1 MSFVSSPNPL
11 EMNLTPNKR
20 KRESNQFNINGLP
33 TTCNG
38 SAVAADPNKENRY
51 AYNAFME
58 VKSLSDLMPNRPQNN
73 PFEVLRKPP
82 KKKKK
87 QDFQDSCFT
96 NPALNLN
103 ATEHVV
109 NPYEIKRPQPHTSIQ
124 RDTHCFVNTGLNIRV
139 PEKEQRN
146 PFEIVRSNP
155 AVNGKKCGI
164 WFWNFVVF

>member
-1 MSFVSSPNPL
+1 MPL
-11 EMNLTPNKR
+11 TMVNSHPLDMNLTPNKR
-20 KRESNQFNINGLP
+20 KRESGRFNINGLP
-33 TTCNG
+33 TTTT
-38 SAVAADPNKENRY
+38 ADPNKENLF

-58 VKSLSDLMPNRPQNN
+58 VKSLSDLVPNRPLDN

-96 NPALNLN
+96 NPALNLQ
-103 ATEHVV
+103 ATEHIV
-109 NPYEIKRPQPHTSIQ
+109 NPYEIRRPQPLAAQ

-146 PFEIVRSNP
+146 PFEIVRNP
-155 AVNGKKCGI
+155 VGNGKK
-164 WFWNFVVF
+164 FNVFL